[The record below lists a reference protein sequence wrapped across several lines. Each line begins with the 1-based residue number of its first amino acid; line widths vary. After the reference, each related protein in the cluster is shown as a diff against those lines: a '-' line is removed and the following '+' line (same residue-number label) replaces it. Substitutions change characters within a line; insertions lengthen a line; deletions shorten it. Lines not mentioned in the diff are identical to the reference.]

1 MKVPQ
6 VPPAPHFVFLFVT
19 VFSMSSWA
27 QSSQGRKLL
36 LANPSSESFGTVQV
50 GSSKTLTETVTNSG
64 SQSIT
69 ISQISAN
76 GSAFKVQGFSLPLVL
91 SGGQSYTLIVV
102 YTPAS
107 AVSSSGS
114 VAVLSDAANPTLSVP
129 LSGSGS
135 LAGVVTATPINL
147 SFGNVLVGSS
157 KSLGMSLTASGT
169 SVTISGASSTNSE
182 FTIAGITL
190 PVTIAAGQS
199 RAFNAVFTAQV
210 SGAASG
216 TLKFSSNATNSPAVE
231 AVSGT
236 GATTQPHNVTLSWK
250 PASSVATGYN
260 VYRSTVSGGPY
271 TKVNPVL
278 NSSTTYVDNS
288 VSGGKTYYYVTT
300 AVFSSGESKYSN
312 QAAAAVPGH

>member
-1 MKVPQ
+1 MKVPE
-6 VPPAPHFVFLFVT
+6 VPPALQFVFLFVT
-19 VFSMSSWA
+19 VVSISSWA

-36 LANPSSESFGTVQV
+36 LANPSSESFGMVQV

-76 GSAFKVQGFSLPLVL
+76 GSAFKVEGFSLPLVL
-91 SGGQSYTLIVV
+91 SGGQSYTLSVV
-102 YTPAS
+102 FTPPS
-107 AVSSSGS
+107 AISSSGS
-114 VAVLSDAANPTLSVP
+114 VTVLSDAANPTLTMSLV
-129 LSGSGS
+129 GSGS
-135 LAGVVTATPINL
+135 AAGILTASPSSL
-147 SFGNVLVGSS
+147 SFDNVLVGSS
-157 KSLGMSLTASGT
+157 KSLSMSLAASGT
-169 SVTISGASSTNSE
+169 SVTITAASSTNSE

-199 RAFNAVFTAQV
+199 RAFNAVYTAQA

-216 TLKFSSNATNSPAVE
+216 TLKFTSNATNSPAVE

-250 PASSVATGYN
+250 PASSGASGYN

-271 TKVNPVL
+271 TKINPVL
-278 NSSTTYVDNS
+278 NASSTFVDNS
-288 VSGGKTYYYVTT
+288 VAGGKTYYYVTT
-300 AVFSSGESKYSN
+300 GVSSSGESKYSN
-312 QAAAAVPGH
+312 QAAATVPGP

>member
-1 MKVPQ
+1 
-6 VPPAPHFVFLFVT
+6 
-19 VFSMSSWA
+19 
-27 QSSQGRKLL
+27 
-36 LANPSSESFGTVQV
+36 VQV

-91 SGGQSYTLIVV
+91 SGGQSYTLSVV
-102 YTPAS
+102 FTPPS
-107 AVSSSGS
+107 AISSSGS
-114 VAVLSDAANPTLSVP
+114 VTVLSDAVNPTLTMSLV
-129 LSGSGS
+129 GSGIA
-135 LAGVVTATPINL
+135 AGILTASPSSL
-147 SFGNVLVGSS
+147 SFDNVLVGSS
-157 KSLGMSLTASGT
+157 KSLSMSLAASGI
-169 SVTISGASSTNSE
+169 SVTITGASSTNSE

-199 RAFNAVFTAQV
+199 RAFNAVFTAQA

-216 TLKFSSNATNSPAVE
+216 TLKFTSNATNSPAVE

-236 GATTQPHNVTLSWK
+236 GATTQLHNVTLSWK
-250 PASSVATGYN
+250 PASSGATGYS
-260 VYRSTVSGGPY
+260 VYRSTVSGGLY

-278 NSSTTYVDNS
+278 NSSSTYVDNS
-288 VSGGKTYYYVTT
+288 VSGGKTYCYVTT

-312 QAAAAVPGH
+312 QAAAAVPGP

>member
-6 VPPAPHFVFLFVT
+6 VPPAPQFFFLFVT
-19 VFSMSSWA
+19 VFSISSWA

-76 GSAFKVQGFSLPLVL
+76 GSAFKAQGFSLPVVL

-102 YTPAS
+102 YTPPS

-114 VAVLSDAANPTLSVP
+114 VAVVSDAANPTLSVP

-147 SFGNVLVGSS
+147 SFGTVLVGSS

-199 RAFNAVFTAQV
+199 RAFNAVFTAQA

-216 TLKFSSNATNSPAVE
+216 TLKFTSNATNSAAVE

-250 PASSVATGYN
+250 PASSGATGYN

-271 TKVNPVL
+271 TKVSPVL
-278 NSSTTYVDNS
+278 NSSSTYVDNS

-312 QAAAAVPGH
+312 QAAAAVPGP